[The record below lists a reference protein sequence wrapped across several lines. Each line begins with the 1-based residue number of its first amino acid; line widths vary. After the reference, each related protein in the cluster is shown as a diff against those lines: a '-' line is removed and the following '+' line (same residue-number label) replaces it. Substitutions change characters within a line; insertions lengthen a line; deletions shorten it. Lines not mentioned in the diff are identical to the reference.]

1 MDSLTQLTLGAAVG
15 EAVLGRRAGRKA
27 AAWGA
32 VCGTLPDLDTLYP
45 FADAVAAF
53 TWHRGYSHSL
63 LVLCLLAPLLAWL
76 VIKIHPQERARR
88 HRWLLLV
95 LLALLTHI
103 LLDCFTV
110 YGTQIFLPFSDW
122 PVAWSAVFII
132 DPFYT
137 VPLAA
142 GVLCAVFLRNRRR
155 WNLAGLT
162 LSAVYLIAALAV
174 KAQVDA
180 AAEHNI
186 AAQNIAATKTLTT
199 PAPFNIA
206 LWRVLAMEDGG
217 YREGFYSLLDGAG
230 EIRFTRHASDDRL
243 LGGAGGEA
251 FARLRWFSRG
261 FYKVWRAGGRIIF
274 SDLRMGMLETYVFNF
289 ALARATAAGP
299 VAVAAEPVA
308 PPETPDGFFPWLARR
323 IFDRGAA
330 PPRR

>member
-76 VIKIHPQERARR
+76 IVKIHPQERARL
-88 HRWLLLV
+88 HRWLLLT
-95 LLALLTHI
+95 LLALLTHA

-110 YGTQIFLPFSDW
+110 YGTQIFLPFSDL

-137 VPLAA
+137 APLAA
-142 GVLCAVFLRNRRR
+142 GVLCAVFLRHRRR
-155 WNLAGLT
+155 WNYAGLT

-174 KAQVDA
+174 KAQVNA

-199 PAPFNIA
+199 PMPFNIA
-206 LWRVLAMEDGG
+206 LWRVLVMEDGG
-217 YREGFYSLLDGAG
+217 YREGFYSLLDDDDGIG
-230 EIRFTRHASDDRL
+230 FTRHASDDRL
-243 LGGAGGEA
+243 LGDAGGED

-261 FYKVWRAGGRIIF
+261 FYKVWRDGGRIIF
-274 SDLRMGMLETYVFNF
+274 SDLRMGMLETFVFNF
-289 ALARATAAGP
+289 ALARADDDGP
-299 VAVAAEPVA
+299 IPIAAEPVA

-323 IFDRGAA
+323 IFDSGAA